1 MAAVHI
7 GADQGTNVVE
17 GARRHELVLVLH
29 QVEVGFGPKPAAA
42 LLDSELQVGYAL
54 GAGCDDV
61 VNKVRADGLAVG
73 YGY

>member
-7 GADQGTNVVE
+7 GADKGTNVVE
-17 GARRHELVLVLH
+17 GARGNQLVLVLH

-42 LLDSELQVGYAL
+42 LLDSKLDVGYAL
-54 GAGCDDV
+54 GPGCDGV